1 MTIMAAT
8 HAAIEKPL
16 SLVRFVGNGFSEFWK
31 ISVGAAAGL
40 KVNGL
45 FKPSVENQP

>member
-1 MTIMAAT
+1 MAAT

-31 ISVGAAAGL
+31 ISAGGGGWA
-40 KVNGL
+40 KG
-45 FKPSVENQP
+45 